1 MLRARHKAMLA
12 YLSVIN
18 APQTA
23 ETLREELQFADGYDE
38 ATCKKFEGVLEKK
51 WTGIARLQRRV
62 ISELT
67 GLIGCVGFVDRKY
80 R

>member
-1 MLRARHKAMLA
+1 MLA

-23 ETLREELQFADGYDE
+23 ETLREELHFDESYNE

-62 ISELT
+62 RTEGMDNVHRRMI
-67 GLIGCVGFVDRKY
+67 VDRKC